1 MKGKKWKKSFLMI
14 LSVVLVAVSLS
25 TGCGDGAK
33 QADGQDNT
41 DITKEKEL
49 EGEED
54 RKEEE
59 EPYTVKILAF
69 GDADTDAANA
79 VAEAISKKT
88 MELFQVKVEL
98 VKGYTVEQ
106 LNLMLTSGEKLD
118 LFPAMP
124 WEVSLTNLVSNEQ
137 IVPINELLPEYAP
150 TTWNAIS
157 ERDWRCVTINGN
169 IYGVPMNK
177 EKASSS
183 GIIFRKDLVEELG
196 IDYES
201 LKTLDQIEEALTLVK
216 EKTDYYP
223 LVSNAGTLKDF
234 LPYDDLGDGFGVLE
248 NVFEDSTTVVD
259 WYETDSYK
267 ELCQRMYD
275 WNQKGLIMPDA
286 ASNTDSDMTVIG
298 AGKGFSTFGRFKPG
312 VLNQGGAEAGTEL
325 VLTELYPVYTKTTS
339 VATPWCIAANS
350 EQPQKA
356 MQVLDLLYNDP
367 EMANLFGNGIEGIH
381 YVYTDDTRKMI
392 DYPEGKDAAG
402 IGYTVVSWSCPNQQ
416 ITPVR
421 VGDPLDLWDQL
432 GQFNDEAYPSK
443 ALGFVWDN
451 SKVLNEITAC
461 QNVKSKYANGLELG
475 ALDPDEAL
483 PKFIEELKAAGI
495 DTIIEEKQA
504 QLDAWLSKQ

>member
-1 MKGKKWKKSFLMI
+1 MKGKKWKKNFLMI

-33 QADGQDNT
+33 QADGKDNT

-49 EGEED
+49 EGKED

-157 ERDWRCVTINGN
+157 EQDWRCVTINGN